1 MKSEI
6 VATGLR
12 TLRKKS
18 GLSQRELAHILGFQ
32 SEIPVVRHERSQAIP
47 NLLTALAY
55 EVIFQAPISAQFRGL
70 FESVEAAIEG
80 RLAELE
86 HILQQSDTRG
96 RSAVL
101 TARKLEFLNMRRE
114 SESNQQTK

>member
-1 MKSEI
+1 MQSAPTA
-6 VATGLR
+6 VQLR

-18 GLSQRELAHILGFQ
+18 GLSQSELAYILGFR

-55 EVIFQAPISAQFRGL
+55 EVIFQVQISAQFREL
-70 FESVEAAIEG
+70 FTSVEAGIEE

-86 HILQQSDTRG
+86 HRLHQSEAKG
-96 RSAVL
+96 RAAAP
-101 TARKLEFLNMRRE
+101 TARKLEFLNQRR
-114 SESNQQTK
+114 NP

>member
-1 MKSEI
+1 MKSAS

-18 GLSQRELAHILGFQ
+18 GLSQCDLAYIVGFQ
-32 SEIPVVRHERSQAIP
+32 SEIPVVRHERSKAIP

-55 EVIFQAPISAQFRGL
+55 EVIFQAPISVQFRGL
-70 FESVEAAIEG
+70 YESVEAAIEE

-86 HILQQSDTRG
+86 LR
-96 RSAVL
+96 L
-101 TARKLEFLNMRRE
+101 
-114 SESNQQTK
+114 